1 MTTTPIFVILVIVK
15 GMLNMRTNIRKQ
27 VLPTSITKIK
37 KSELEEIQKIL
48 ENEAKYFLAKHFN
61 MELEIPIEINARLIR
76 TMGFFEHS
84 TSSKRPIKISIS
96 KRMIVCAIVMGE
108 MDVVLD
114 TLRHE
119 LVHYALYMDDKAYRD
134 GQLDFETKIMELGV
148 GSSGATKVDKIK
160 TNKVGR
166 FYRMLPVYTCTK
178 CNDRVTVRCG
188 LSKGKVMVRCSGCE
202 KVQIFEPTKN
212 VEILF
217 YDYNIK

>member
-1 MTTTPIFVILVIVK
+1 
-15 GMLNMRTNIRKQ
+15 MRTNTKEK
-27 VLPTSITKIK
+27 VLPISSIKIK

-84 TSSKRPIKISIS
+84 SSSKRPIKISIS
-96 KRMIVCAIVMGE
+96 KRMIACAIIMGE
-108 MDVVLD
+108 IDVVID

-119 LVHYALYMDDKAYRD
+119 LVHYALYMDDKEYRD

-148 GSSGATKVDKIK
+148 GSSGATKIDKVK
-160 TNKVGR
+160 TDKVSR

-178 CNDRVTVRCG
+178 CNDKVTVRCG
-188 LSKGKVMVRCSGCE
+188 LSRGKVMIRCCECE
-202 KVQIFEPTKN
+202 KVQTFEPTKN

-217 YDYNIK
+217 YDYNIR

>member
-1 MTTTPIFVILVIVK
+1 MTTAPIFVILVIVK

-96 KRMIVCAIVMGE
+96 KRMIV
-108 MDVVLD
+108 
-114 TLRHE
+114 
-119 LVHYALYMDDKAYRD
+119 
-134 GQLDFETKIMELGV
+134 
-148 GSSGATKVDKIK
+148 
-160 TNKVGR
+160 
-166 FYRMLPVYTCTK
+166 
-178 CNDRVTVRCG
+178 
-188 LSKGKVMVRCSGCE
+188 
-202 KVQIFEPTKN
+202 
-212 VEILF
+212 
-217 YDYNIK
+217 

>member
-1 MTTTPIFVILVIVK
+1 MTTAPIFVILVIVK

-119 LVHYALYMDDKAYRD
+119 LVHYALYMDDKEYRD
-134 GQLDFETKIMELGV
+134 GQLDFETKIM
-148 GSSGATKVDKIK
+148 
-160 TNKVGR
+160 
-166 FYRMLPVYTCTK
+166 
-178 CNDRVTVRCG
+178 
-188 LSKGKVMVRCSGCE
+188 
-202 KVQIFEPTKN
+202 
-212 VEILF
+212 
-217 YDYNIK
+217 